1 MKRAL
6 YLDILN
12 KLQFNSEKKILDNTK
27 LKDIHKIAPQT
38 CQGHDNKGTAEK
50 QS

>member
-12 KLQFNSEKKILDNTK
+12 KLQFNYEKKIGQ
-27 LKDIHKIAPQT
+27 HQIAPQT
-38 CQGHDNKGTAEK
+38 CQGYDNKGTAEK
-50 QS
+50 RS